1 MASHQNFVD
10 YVAEQLGE
18 AGSIR
23 SRKMFGEYGVYCD
36 GIFFGVICEDQ
47 LFVKITPEA
56 EAAFPG
62 LPKAPP
68 YEGARNYFLI
78 EDIDNRESLAALVRL
93 TCSVLRETPP
103 KRKRKNMNFLFL
115 TTGPESS
122 TM

>member
-1 MASHQNFVD
+1 MGTHPD
-10 YVAEQLGE
+10 YAAYAAEQLSQ
-18 AGSIR
+18 AGNIR
-23 SRKMFGEYGVYCD
+23 LRKMFGEYGVYCD

-78 EDIDNRESLAALVRL
+78 EDIDNQESLAALVRL

-103 KRKRKNMNFLFL
+103 KRKRKI
-115 TTGPESS
+115 
-122 TM
+122 